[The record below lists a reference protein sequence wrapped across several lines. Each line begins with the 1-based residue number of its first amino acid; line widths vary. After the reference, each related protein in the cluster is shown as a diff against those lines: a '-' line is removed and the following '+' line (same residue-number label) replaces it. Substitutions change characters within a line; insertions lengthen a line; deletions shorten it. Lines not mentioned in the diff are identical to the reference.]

1 MAKVRRRSPLNYTIN
16 PHTNKVHLHV
26 QEEGFSEVWTYTVD
40 ISHLHGIEWKEGH
53 EPIRSHF
60 CDKQIIKEYDLL
72 TDKMM
77 F

>member
-1 MAKVRRRSPLNYTIN
+1 MTYTIN
-16 PHTNKVHLHV
+16 PHINKV
-26 QEEGFSEVWTYTVD
+26 
-40 ISHLHGIEWKEGH
+40 HLHGIEWKEGH

-60 CDKQIIKEYDLL
+60 CDKQIIKEYNLL